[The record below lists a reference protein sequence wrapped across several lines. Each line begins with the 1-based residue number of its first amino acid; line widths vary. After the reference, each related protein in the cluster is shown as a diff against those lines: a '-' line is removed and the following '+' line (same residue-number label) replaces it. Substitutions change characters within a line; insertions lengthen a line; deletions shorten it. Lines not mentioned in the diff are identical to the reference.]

1 MKFALEIQTDTDNL
15 RGFSPFRAF
24 IVMRAAL
31 ATFRS
36 DHRLWIDEAKATLA
50 LSWPLIFTNLAQVA
64 INATDVLMMGWLGP
78 ETLAAG
84 TLGSNLYF
92 LVFIFGIGLMTAAS
106 PMTAAELGR
115 RKHSVRDV
123 RRTVRQAFWAGL
135 AIVIPF
141 WVVLWNAEWILL
153 ALGQEPVLA
162 QEGASYVR
170 AMQWSLLPMLFYIV
184 LRAFIAALERP
195 RWAFVISGIAVPFNA
210 FANYC
215 LMFGHFG
222 FPALGLVGA
231 GIGSVLSCSFMFGAL
246 SLVVLFDRQF
256 RRYHLF
262 GRFWRAD
269 WSRFREI
276 WRLGLPIA
284 VTLGLEVSVFNAAV
298 FLIGLF
304 GAASLAA
311 HAIALQIAAISFM
324 VPLGFSQAV
333 TVRVGRAYGAGN
345 RDAIRRAGWTP
356 FVMGV
361 VFMGFMALV
370 MILFPY
376 SLIGAFIDRTAP
388 ENAGVIELAVTF
400 LAVAALFQVFDGAQ
414 SIGVGMLRG
423 LHDTRVPMIYAGIS
437 YWLVGLTSGVVLAFP
452 FKMEGF
458 GIWLGLAT
466 GLAAASSLMLYRW
479 LRRGAL
485 RLDEAPWARRT

>member
-1 MKFALEIQTDTDNL
+1 
-15 RGFSPFRAF
+15 
-24 IVMRAAL
+24 MRAAL
-31 ATFRS
+31 VTFRS
-36 DHRLWIDEAKATLA
+36 DHRLWIEEAKATLA

-78 ETLAAG
+78 DTLAAG

-106 PMTAAELGR
+106 PMIATELGR

-135 AIVIPF
+135 AVVIPF

-153 ALGQEPVLA
+153 ALGQEPALA

-184 LRAFIAALERP
+184 LRSFIAALERP

-231 GIGSVLSCSFMFGAL
+231 GIGSVLSCSFHVRRAQPCRAL
-246 SLVVLFDRQF
+246 RPAVSPLPSVRPFP
-256 RRYHLF
+256 
-262 GRFWRAD
+262 WRAD
-269 WSRFREI
+269 WTRFREI

-298 FLIGLF
+298 FLIDFSVLLRFRRHMRGCISPRRPSWCRSASRKRSRCASAALT
-304 GAASLAA
+304 GADD
-311 HAIALQIAAISFM
+311 
-324 VPLGFSQAV
+324 
-333 TVRVGRAYGAGN
+333 
-345 RDAIRRAGWTP
+345 RDAIRRADWTP

-370 MILFPY
+370 MILLPY
-376 SLIGAFIDRTAP
+376 PLIGAFLDRAAP

-423 LHDTRVPMIYAGIS
+423 LHDTRMPMIYAGIS
-437 YWLVGLTSGVVLAFP
+437 YWLIGLTSGVVLAFW
-452 FKMEGF
+452 GSA
-458 GIWLGLAT
+458 IWLGLAT